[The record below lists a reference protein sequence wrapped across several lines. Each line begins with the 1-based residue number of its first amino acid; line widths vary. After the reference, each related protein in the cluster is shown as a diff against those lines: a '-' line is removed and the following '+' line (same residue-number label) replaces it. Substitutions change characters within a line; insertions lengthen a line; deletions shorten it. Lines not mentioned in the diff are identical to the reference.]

1 MLMCRVHGIF
11 PLPDHTMPALKFA
24 QLRYLTLIL
33 LAWLTVFTLTR
44 SALLLSHL
52 GEADLG
58 LSELARLYATGLGYD
73 LGFGFYAALPLALYL
88 LLCPRRTW
96 QQRWHRGLLHGVVAV
111 SLFAMLF
118 TAVAEWLFW
127 DEFGVRFN
135 FIAVDYLVYSDEVL
149 NNILESYPIYPLL
162 AALAVIAA
170 VAAMLLRSATDVA
183 LNAPLLSWRDTPWA
197 VVGFVLAACVSS
209 LLLDQ
214 DFPRGTD
221 GNPYQR
227 ELASNGPYQFFA
239 AFRNNELD
247 YPQFYAS
254 LNQDEIAKQL
264 RAELSEPNARFIGS
278 EPMDIRRLIDNP
290 GLVQRR
296 NVVLVTIESLSAKY
310 LGSFGDT
317 RGLTP
322 NLDRLRQQSLF
333 FPNFYATGTRTDRG
347 LEAISLSM
355 PPTPGRSIVK
365 RIGRESGFAS
375 LGQQFQAL
383 GYDSAFVYGG
393 RGYFDNMNAFFSGNG
408 YRVVDQ
414 SSVNEHDIHFKNAW
428 GMSDE
433 DLYTETLKL
442 ADADHAAGKPFY
454 LQLMTTSNHRPYTY
468 PSGRIDIPSGYG
480 REGAV
485 KYTDHAIGLF
495 LEQARH
501 KPWFANT
508 LFVFIA
514 DHTAGSAGTEDLPVA
529 NYHIPLFI
537 YAPAFVQ
544 PREHPGLTSQIDL
557 APTLL
562 GLLNVDYTSTF
573 FGRNVLRADAAPGRA
588 LLGNYQHLGLFDG
601 HDLAILSPRKR
612 MRRHADALGLSHEAS
627 ATADDPLIK
636 RNISYYQSASYDFS
650 HHLLGW
656 QQTRATGTER
666 LAVAPAQT
674 KDRDHAL

>member
-1 MLMCRVHGIF
+1 
-11 PLPDHTMPALKFA
+11 MPAPKFA
-24 QLRYLTLIL
+24 QLRYLALIL
-33 LAWLTVFTLTR
+33 MAWLTLFTLTR
-44 SALLLSHL
+44 SALLLGHL

-58 LSELARLYATGLGYD
+58 LSQLARLYATGLGYD
-73 LGFGFYAALPLALYL
+73 LGFVCYAALPLAFYL
-88 LLCPRRTW
+88 LLCPRRIW
-96 QQRWHRGLLHGVVAV
+96 QQRWHRGMLHAVVAV

-135 FIAVDYLVYSDEVL
+135 FIAVDYLVYSDEVI

-162 AALAVIAA
+162 AALAVIAV
-170 VAAMLLRSATDVA
+170 VAAVLLRKATSAA
-183 LNAPLLSWRDTPWA
+183 LNAPLLSWRDSTWVA
-197 VVGFVLAACVSS
+197 AGFVLTACVSS

-214 DFPRGTD
+214 DFPRGSD
-221 GNPYQR
+221 GNAYQR

-247 YPQFYAS
+247 YPQFYAA
-254 LNQDEIAKQL
+254 LEQNEIGKQL
-264 RAELSEPNARFIGS
+264 RAELGEPNARFIGS
-278 EPMDIRRLIDNP
+278 DPLDIRRVIDNP
-290 GLVQRR
+290 GQVQRR

-310 LGSFGDT
+310 LGSFGDS
-317 RGLTP
+317 RDLTP
-322 NLDRLRQQSLF
+322 NLDSLRQQSLF
-333 FPNFYATGTRTDRG
+333 FSQFYASGTRTDRG
-347 LEAISLSM
+347 LEAISLSI

-393 RGYFDNMNAFFSGNG
+393 RGYFDNMTVFFSGNG

-414 SSVNEHDIHFKNAW
+414 SSVAEQDIHFKNAW

-433 DLYTETLKL
+433 DLYSQTLKL
-442 ADADHAAGKPFY
+442 ADTDHAAGKPFY

-468 PSGRIDIPSGYG
+468 PSGRIDIPSGDG

-485 KYTDHAIGLF
+485 KYTDHAIGQF
-495 LEQARH
+495 LEQARQ

-508 LFVFIA
+508 LFVFVA
-514 DHTAGSAGTEDLPVA
+514 DHTAGSAGTEDLPLA

-537 YAPAFVQ
+537 YAPGFIE
-544 PREHPGLTSQIDL
+544 PGEHAGLASQIDL

-588 LLGNYQHLGLFDG
+588 LIGNYQHLGLFDG
-601 HDLAILSPRKR
+601 HDLAILSPRKS
-612 MRRHADALGLSHEAS
+612 MRRHDDALGASHESS
-627 ATADDPLIK
+627 ATASDPLVK
-636 RNISYYQSASYDFS
+636 RNIIYYQGASYDFS
-650 HHLLGW
+650 HHLLDW
-656 QQTRATGTER
+656 QQPGATDTER
-666 LAVAPAQT
+666 LAAAPAQVQPQAE
-674 KDRDHAL
+674 DPAHAL